1 MKTINRL
8 FTVLFLSFFMGLL
21 SMAHAQEPLTS
32 DQVKRF
38 IAAMPELEALG
49 DQFQDSKRRK
59 IDRDRPL
66 SSGLEQMLGKGPEYA
81 AFGQLAASH
90 GFASAEQLADVGDR
104 TVQAYLHGSTDLTPE
119 QIEAMYQQ
127 GIANVKKDPNLN
139 AAQKER
145 ILQNTAKRHQINTRA
160 RAAAEQD
167 FVAVRP
173 HKAELDKLFR

>member
-1 MKTINRL
+1 
-8 FTVLFLSFFMGLL
+8 
-21 SMAHAQEPLTS
+21 
-32 DQVKRF
+32 
-38 IAAMPELEALG
+38 
-49 DQFQDSKRRK
+49 
-59 IDRDRPL
+59 L

-104 TVQAYLHGSTDLTPE
+104 TVQAYLHSSTDLTPE

-145 ILQNTAKRHQINTRA
+145 ILQNTAKRHQINTKA
-160 RAAAEQD
+160 RASAEQD
-167 FVAVRP
+167 FAAVRP